1 MPSGTVQNAWRA
13 SRTVVLPEF
22 QGMGIGHKVS
32 KFLFSMLK
40 AKKKRIYT
48 KLINPALVQARK
60 NDSDF
65 KYNGFKKSS
74 PEGGALAGRKLRE
87 SFAHSF
93 EYIGAACVDDF
104 SILSLTREQILDC
117 NMTFDF

>member
-1 MPSGTVQNAWRA
+1 
-13 SRTVVLPEF
+13 
-22 QGMGIGHKVS
+22 
-32 KFLFSMLK
+32 MLK

-93 EYIGAACVDDF
+93 EYIGAG
-104 SILSLTREQILDC
+104 LRR
-117 NMTFDF
+117 